1 VTRHG
6 LALTYGSGA
15 LACAVVGALVRGWGR
30 LLFWP
35 AASLAAVAFGYAAG
49 WCNLFF
55 KRRGRLPLW
64 VRVFHGPY
72 LLGHWI
78 SWRLQ
83 SVGRPA
89 SSELTSGVWIGRRL
103 GRCEAAGLER
113 LAGDVTVVDLTAEM
127 SETASRERY
136 VNLPVLD
143 LTLPDLRTLRRIVR
157 AIDGAVMGGG
167 GGVYV
172 HCALGYGRSAVVAA
186 AYLLHAGLVGD
197 VDQAMARVRA
207 CRAGSV
213 FSLQAQA
220 LLSRFALNIRSR
232 QGARGSAAPVAGNF
246 SDDSRPRRAHAR
258 A

>member
-1 VTRHG
+1 MTRHG

-15 LACAVVGALVRGWGR
+15 LACAVVGALVRDWGW

-64 VRVFHGPY
+64 VRAFHGPY

-83 SVGRPA
+83 SIGRPA
-89 SSELTSGVWIGRRL
+89 WSELTRGVWIGRRL
-103 GRCEAAGLER
+103 GRCEAAGLSR
-113 LAGDVTVVDLTAEM
+113 LGDIAVVDLTAEM
-127 SETASRERY
+127 SETAARERY

-157 AIDGAVMGGG
+157 AIDGAARTG

-186 AYLLHAGLVGD
+186 AYLLHAGLVED
-197 VDQAMARVRA
+197 VDQAMARVRG

-213 FSLQAQA
+213 FSLHAQA
-220 LLSRFALNIRSR
+220 LLLRFALNIRSR
-232 QGARGSAAPVAGNF
+232 HRARGSSALVAGNF